1 MTSTDKRCRVKMIA
15 IDMDGTLLNRHRQ
28 VSAENARAVKEAQ
41 ASGITVV
48 VATGRSYK
56 EALPPLRNAGIT
68 CPLICVNG
76 AEVRSETGE
85 IVRSVPIH
93 PKTYEEAEAVLRQ
106 EDLYYELYTNRGTF
120 TNDRE
125 KAFGVLRDFIQSSF
139 PGTDEQLI
147 RETDERRFST
157 GEISSVDTYAAVLG
171 RSGEHLYKLLVFSR
185 DEQKLARVSRRL
197 AAVNELSVSSSANH
211 NLEVTHRQAQK
222 GIALQEFADRLG
234 VALEETMAIGD
245 NFNDLS
251 MLRMVGLSVAMGNA
265 EDEIKRACAVV
276 TGNNDQHGV
285 ARAIREWAL
294 SQREK
299 QEEP

>member
-1 MTSTDKRCRVKMIA
+1 VTNTEKRCRVKMIA
-15 IDMDGTLLNRHRQ
+15 IDMDGTLLNRHGQ
-28 VSAENARAVKEAQ
+28 VSAENAWAVKEAQ

-56 EALPPLRNAGIT
+56 EALPPLMAAGIT

-76 AEVRSETGE
+76 AEVRAETGE
-85 IVRSVPIH
+85 IVRSVPI
-93 PKTYEEAEAVLRQ
+93 PPQTYEEAEAILRQ

-125 KAFGVLRDFIQSSF
+125 KAFGVLRDFIQSAF
-139 PGTDEQLI
+139 PGTDEQAI
-147 RETDERRFST
+147 READERRFST
-157 GEISSVDTYAAVLG
+157 GEISPVDTYAAVLG

-185 DEQKLARVSRRL
+185 DGQKLARASRRL

-211 NLEVTHRQAQK
+211 NLEVTHRLAQK
-222 GIALQEFADRLG
+222 GIALWELADGLG

-245 NFNDLS
+245 SFNDLS
-251 MLRMVGLSVAMGNA
+251 MLRIVGLGVAMGNA
-265 EDEIKRACAVV
+265 EDEIKRVCAVV
-276 TGNNDQHGV
+276 TGSNDQHGV

-294 SQREK
+294 SQNCSK
-299 QEEP
+299 LQ